1 MKIEES
7 SEIRIK
13 MSTGSIADSRALRQS
28 LAKAAT
34 EKETSFDKALFPREQ
49 AVKIKASLRQQK
61 HGKKEEDEGLLHK
74 HPKNL
79 KTQNVQKKIDKKTT
93 SSKHTAFERVLT
105 YDKVKRRKPFDDN
118 LGEGRRGKFRRSKTN
133 YVFFH

>member
-1 MKIEES
+1 MKIEEL

-34 EKETSFDKALFPREQ
+34 EKETSYDKALFPREQ
-49 AVKIKASLRQQK
+49 AVKIKVSLRQQK

-79 KTQNVQKKIDKKTT
+79 KTQNVQKNIDKKTT
-93 SSKHTAFERVLT
+93 SSKNAAVERVS
-105 YDKVKRRKPFDDN
+105 RR
-118 LGEGRRGKFRRSKTN
+118 RRSKGRRVGTARKLLF
-133 YVFFH
+133 YRRR